1 MDQVSGTSETTTKF
15 AVLQFLSLS
24 TAAASGEL
32 VCLFALSLRYFVL
45 SGENRVGNIK
55 NYRESIGYLD
65 IQ

>member
-1 MDQVSGTSETTTKF
+1 MDQVGGTSETATKF

-24 TAAASGEL
+24 TTAASGEL
-32 VCLFALSLRYFVL
+32 VRLFALSLRYFVL
-45 SGENRVGNIK
+45 SGENGIRHIK